1 MVSQKALVGNEL
13 MKEIISIRVD
23 TLWKM
28 LVQQKEGTLP
38 GVDEEGATGK
48 LDNKGAIFIPGGLI
62 YQDVDEMHISY
73 KKRGA
78 MSGHA
83 FRKKVREAM
92 RYDNATLLFPDG
104 IAKGINLDGG
114 FFSKAAKRIY
124 TFKKAAY
131 RRKMKIG
138 SCHHL
143 KVTAEDIIHSHCPTY
158 MNPPHGARTRISTCA
173 AVGLV
178 DPPFFFSYCES
189 EFNLSREEAEGFA
202 QRLDANQEAAKSAKG
217 DNLYP
222 PYVVVCHDT
231 RYKENSLTGLT
242 RILGI
247 GKFGEFATLT
257 FEAVN
262 QTLAGELKRKRQ
274 PFTREDVFATFEGV
288 DILCLLRIYA
298 PTNPGKRSQH
308 YTLQVVSPK
317 RYLDLDLDQLKR
329 EARKRYPF
337 SAHEPVQ
344 NSAQNSAQNSV

>member
-1 MVSQKALVGNEL
+1 MVTQKALLGNEL
-13 MKEIISIRVD
+13 MKEVISIRVD

-38 GVDEEGATGK
+38 GVYEEGATGK

-73 KKRGA
+73 KRKGVL
-78 MSGHA
+78 STGA
-83 FRKKVREAM
+83 FRKIIREAM

-104 IAKGINLDGG
+104 VAKGINLDGG
-114 FFSKAAKRIY
+114 FFSRAAKRIY

-138 SCHHL
+138 NCHHL

-158 MNPPHGARTRISTCA
+158 MDPPHGARTRISTCA

-178 DPPFFFSYCES
+178 DPPLFFAYCES
-189 EFNLSREEAEGFA
+189 EFSLSREEAAGFS
-202 QRLDANQEAAKSAKG
+202 QRLDANLDAVKSANG
-217 DNLYP
+217 DILYP

-262 QTLAGELKRKRQ
+262 QTLAGELKRKKQ
-274 PFTREDVFATFEGV
+274 SFVPEDVFATFEGV
-288 DILCLLRIYA
+288 DILCLLRLYA
-298 PTNPGKRSQH
+298 PTNPGKRSQQ

-317 RYLDLDLDQLKR
+317 RYLDLDLDHLKR
-329 EARKRYPF
+329 NAQARYQF
-337 SAHEPVQ
+337 SAQ
-344 NSAQNSAQNSV
+344 ISAKNPE